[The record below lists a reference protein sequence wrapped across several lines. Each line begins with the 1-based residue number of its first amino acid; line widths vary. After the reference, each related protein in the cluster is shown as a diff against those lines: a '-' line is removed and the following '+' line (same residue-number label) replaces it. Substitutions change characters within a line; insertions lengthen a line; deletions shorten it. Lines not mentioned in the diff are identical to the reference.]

1 MARSPNDPAARA
13 PAEDAPALTAA
24 DEQRIMA
31 RARHDPASFAPL
43 YHLYFPR
50 VYAYCRRRTA
60 SAQEAEDLTSQVF
73 TRALAGLEGYRGG
86 AVAAWLFRIARNTVI
101 NHYRDRRPDVALD
114 EAAPDLV
121 DDGPSPPEVVMQ
133 AETLDRLR
141 DLVAA
146 LPGAQQDLLA
156 LKLVGG
162 LTSDAIGDVLGKS
175 PGAVRVALHRIIARL
190 RAAYAETAPEIQAKE
205 APHD

>member
-1 MARSPNDPAARA
+1 MASRRTTDAA
-13 PAEDAPALTAA
+13 E

-31 RARHDPASFAPL
+31 LARQHPASFAPL

-50 VYAYCRRRTA
+50 VYAYCRRRTRD
-60 SAQEAEDLTSQVF
+60 AQEAEDLTSQVF

-86 AVAAWLFRIARNTVI
+86 SVAAWLFRIARNTVI
-101 NHYRDRRPDVALD
+101 NHYRDRRSDVGLDQAAL
-114 EAAPDLV
+114 DLV

-133 AETLDRLR
+133 AETLDRLY

-146 LPGAQQDLLA
+146 LPDAQQDLLT

-190 RAAYAETAPEIQAKE
+190 RAAYTEIHAGNRGGGG
-205 APHD
+205 PP